1 MGILSD
7 FFIAGGNGVPD
18 YNGGQGFA
26 PEDVCAAK
34 RITPLEAGG
43 MLAVLRGGDPVALTG
58 EFKLVT
64 PQEAEDWTMSVPQ
77 DMVDALAALEDA
89 AIPAM
94 SEKFAQATVE
104 ELGWSQADF
113 EPLVNNLRALAKR
126 AQDQGKTMY
135 LWNCM

>member
-1 MGILSD
+1 
-7 FFIAGGNGVPD
+7 
-18 YNGGQGFA
+18 
-26 PEDVCAAK
+26 
-34 RITPLEAGG
+34 
-43 MLAVLRGGDPVALTG
+43 MLAVIRGGGDPVALID
-58 EFKLVT
+58 EFQLVT

-94 SEKFAQATVE
+94 SKKFAHATAE

-113 EPLVNNLRALAKR
+113 EPLVINLRALAKR
-126 AQDQGKTMY
+126 AQDQGKAMY